1 MGVEDL
7 RAHRSNIGEM
17 TRILHVA
24 AVEFTAT
31 KLLRPQLEFL
41 SEQGFEVHLAF
52 RPDGDAF
59 PPELKKFSPTAL
71 RFTRSGNVSMMAKGT
86 LDLLRLVKRLRPDV
100 VHLHSPATALPA
112 RVGLALRRYG
122 AKVVYTVHG
131 FPQAWDAMTPKDK
144 GLDQI
149 EKALSHVTDLTM
161 FQAIE
166 DLDQARSRNY
176 RSRLTYLG
184 NGVGDE
190 WFADGNPYRRQ
201 DDETLQLVFVGR
213 LVREKGVLELVE
225 AVAGLPNVEL
235 SLVGESLAS
244 DRDNVSTQ
252 VSEMAS
258 QLNGRVKL
266 LGMLSSSE
274 IREIHRSHDCFVLPS
289 WREGVPR
296 SLIEAMAQGL
306 PAIATDIRGC
316 RELIRPG
323 IDGWLT
329 TAKSVLSLSGA
340 MAEASRLP
348 KAKLRMLGTS
358 AFERAST
365 TYRESLVFERLL
377 AAYAELGVTP

>member
-1 MGVEDL
+1 MEKV
-7 RAHRSNIGEM
+7 

-24 AVEFTAT
+24 AVQFTAT
-31 KLLRPQLEFL
+31 NLLSPQLEFL
-41 SEQGFEVHLAF
+41 SEKGFEVHLAF
-52 RPDGDAF
+52 RPDHDVF
-59 PPELKKFSPTAL
+59 PPELAKFSPTAL
-71 RFTRSGNVSMMAKGT
+71 SFSRSGNVSMMAKGT
-86 LDLLRLVKRLRPDV
+86 LDLLRLVKRLRPEI
-100 VHLHSPATALPA
+100 VHLHSPATALPG
-112 RVGLALRRYG
+112 RVGLALRSYG

-131 FPQAWDAMTPKDK
+131 FPQAWDVMTSKDK
-144 GLDQI
+144 ALDRI
-149 EKALSHVTDLTM
+149 EKTLSRVTDLTM

-166 DLDQARSRNY
+166 DLEQARSRNY
-176 RSRLTYLG
+176 KSCLTYLG

-190 WFADGNPYRRQ
+190 WFDDGNSYRKQ

-235 SLVGESLAS
+235 SVIGDSLAS
-244 DRDNVSTQ
+244 DRDSVSTQ

-329 TAKSVLSLSGA
+329 TAKSVPSLASAIAGA
-340 MAEASRLP
+340 SLLP
-348 KAKLRMLGTS
+348 KAELRMLGTS

-377 AAYAELGVTP
+377 VGYAELGVTP